1 MNINNLIIDTSE
13 MASVETVRKI
23 TVAGDINAKFQLVIL
38 QNPTSSST
46 HTLYYD
52 FKSNAFESGYNDVNN
67 SLVITMKSSVFAKE
81 IVFPSGGGE
90 YVIKLI
96 TFSGTTVNN
105 SRSNVIT
112 KSISKQAA
120 AATLTFQAA
129 TINTNKYETFATTTA
144 SGVLGS
150 SGGDLTIDFDAT
162 NNNDDSHGFGLF
174 GNTSSPFGQI
184 NRGALFGGVTT
195 LVTVKQDQAW
205 YFEATENIV
214 TNLNGDTENT
224 NTVVVASITDL
235 VVGMELKF
243 YKGTTAP
250 ENKAGSAVGT
260 TTIKSI
266 EHFESSF
273 ILRFSQKV
281 GFDEGETM
289 TFRAYGTDLINDA
302 TGALLTFNNIGVTP
316 EVLTKTVR
324 LDSDGDLTTSTT
336 ITLNNTLGLAV
347 NPGNN
352 YFGQGVDNSSSNRI
366 TGITADADGTG
377 GNGAIVVE
385 LTQILNKGTVLE
397 FKGTFAVVNFA
408 TIINIDAFPNAN
420 RTINFDIDRFLSIGA
435 GS

>member
-13 MASVETVRKI
+13 MPSVETVRKI
-23 TVAGDINAKFQLVIL
+23 TIAGDINAKFQLIIL

-67 SLVITMKSSVFAKE
+67 SLVITMKSSVFTKD

-120 AATLTFQAA
+120 SATLTFQAA

-144 SGVLGS
+144 SGPLGS
-150 SGGDLTIDFDAT
+150 SGGELTIDFDAT
-162 NNNDDSHGFGLF
+162 NNNDDLHGFGLF
-174 GNTSSPFGQI
+174 GNPSFARSGLVGGQTESTAI
-184 NRGALFGGVTT
+184 NH
-195 LVTVKQDQAW
+195 DQAW
-205 YFEATENIV
+205 YFETTENVV
-214 TNLNGDTENT
+214 TNVIGDGADSTT
-224 NTVVVASITDL
+224 ILVADATDL

-250 ENKAGSAVGT
+250 ENAAGDAVPVT
-260 TTIKSI
+260 VTLTSITI
-266 EHFESSF
+266 EDTNVE
-273 ILRFSQKV
+273 LRFSEEV

-289 TFRAYGTDLINDA
+289 TFRAYGTDLINNA
-302 TGALLTFNNIGVTP
+302 TGALLTFNSINVTP
-316 EVLTKTVR
+316 EILQKTVR
-324 LDSDGDLTTSTT
+324 LDSDGDFTTSTT

-347 NPGNN
+347 NPGNR
-352 YFGQGVDNSSSNRI
+352 YRGQGVDNSSDNRI
-366 TGITADADGTG
+366 TSITADADGTG
-377 GNGAIVVE
+377 GNGAIVVQ
-385 LTQILNKGTVLE
+385 LTQLLRKGTVLD
-397 FKGTFAVVNFA
+397 FDGTFAVVNFA
-408 TIINIDAFPNAN
+408 TTVNIDTFPNAN
-420 RTINFDIDRFLSIGA
+420 RTINFDIDKFLSIGA

>member
-1 MNINNLIIDTSE
+1 MNINSLIIDTSE

-23 TVAGDINAKFQLVIL
+23 TVAGDINAKFQLVVL

-52 FKSNAFESGYNDVNN
+52 FKSNAFESGYNDINN
-67 SLVITMKSSVFAKE
+67 SLLVTMQNSVFRKD

-90 YVIKLI
+90 YVVKLI
-96 TFSGTTVNN
+96 TLSGTTVNN
-105 SRSNVIT
+105 SKSNVIT

-120 AATLTFQAA
+120 DATLTFQAA

-144 SGVLGS
+144 SGALGS
-150 SGGDLTIDFDAT
+150 SGGELTIDFDAT
-162 NNNDDSHGFGLF
+162 NNNDDLHGFGLF

-184 NRGALFGGVTT
+184 KRRNLLGGVTT
-195 LVTVKQDQAW
+195 LVTANQDQAW
-205 YFEATENIV
+205 YFEATENVV
-214 TNLNGDTENT
+214 TNTEGNTEDTGK
-224 NTVVVASITDL
+224 VVVASVTDL

-260 TTIKSI
+260 TTITGI
-266 EHFESSF
+266 DAFESSF
-273 ILRFSQKV
+273 ILTFSQEV

-302 TGALLTFNNIGVTP
+302 TGALLTFDAISVTP

-347 NPGNN
+347 NPSNN
-352 YFGQGVDNSSSNRI
+352 YFGQGVDNSSGNRI

-385 LTQILNKGTVLE
+385 LTQILNKGTVLTFE
-397 FKGTFAVVNFA
+397 GTFAVINFA
-408 TIINIDAFPNAN
+408 TTVGIDAFPNAN
-420 RTINFDIDRFLSIGA
+420 RTINFDIDKFLSIGA